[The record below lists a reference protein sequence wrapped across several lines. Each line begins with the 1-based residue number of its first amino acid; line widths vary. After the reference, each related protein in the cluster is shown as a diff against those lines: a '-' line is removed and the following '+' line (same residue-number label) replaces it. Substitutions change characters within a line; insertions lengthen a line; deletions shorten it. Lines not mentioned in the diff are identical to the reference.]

1 MSFLESDSS
10 GILSQLILIG
20 VLTLINAFFASAE
33 MAFVSVNKNKIK
45 KLSEEGNKRAI
56 LLERLINEPSNFL
69 STIQV
74 GITLAGFFS
83 SASAATGIADD
94 VAKILSD
101 LGIPYTQQISMIGV
115 TILLSYFTLVFGEL
129 VPKRLAL
136 KKAEHIAL
144 YSAQVI
150 YLVSIIAK
158 PFIYILSIS
167 TGIILKLT
175 GNTQSDIEEKMSEEE
190 IRSIICQSQRDGCI
204 AYEEQEMIEGVFEFN
219 DKTVKEIMTPRKDT
233 FMIDIETPTMEILDH
248 ILEKNYSRIPIYQD
262 TTDNIIGVLYIKD
275 ILKIARTVGFQNIN
289 VKDIMHEPFFVP
301 ESKKNNQLFNDLK
314 AQKVHMALLIDE
326 YGGLS
331 GIVTMEDLIEEI
343 LGDIS
348 DEYDKDISEIR
359 QVSPNT
365 YLVKG
370 SVPIHRINNKLHLN
384 IEPGEYDT
392 LNGYLITKLG
402 KIPKQNTHIKLKTN
416 SAEFKAIKVS
426 NTHIEEVEIKFQ

>member
-1 MSFLESDSS
+1 
-10 GILSQLILIG
+10 
-20 VLTLINAFFASAE
+20 
-33 MAFVSVNKNKIK
+33 
-45 KLSEEGNKRAI
+45 
-56 LLERLINEPSNFL
+56 
-69 STIQV
+69 
-74 GITLAGFFS
+74 
-83 SASAATGIADD
+83 
-94 VAKILSD
+94 
-101 LGIPYTQQISMIGV
+101 
-115 TILLSYFTLVFGEL
+115 
-129 VPKRLAL
+129 
-136 KKAEHIAL
+136 
-144 YSAQVI
+144 
-150 YLVSIIAK
+150 
-158 PFIYILSIS
+158 
-167 TGIILKLT
+167 
-175 GNTQSDIEEKMSEEE
+175 
-190 IRSIICQSQRDGCI
+190 
-204 AYEEQEMIEGVFEFN
+204 MIEGVFEFN

-248 ILEKNYSRIPIYQD
+248 ILEKNYSRTPIYQD

-301 ESKKNNQLFNDLK
+301 ESKKTNQLFNDLK

-326 YGGLS
+326 YGGFS